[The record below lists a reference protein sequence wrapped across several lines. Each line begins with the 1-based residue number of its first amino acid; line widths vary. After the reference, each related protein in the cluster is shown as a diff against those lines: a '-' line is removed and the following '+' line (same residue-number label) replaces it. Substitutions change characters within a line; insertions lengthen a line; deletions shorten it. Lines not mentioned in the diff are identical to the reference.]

1 MPGQKGQNWAR
12 LKNQPSRETVQC
24 MVCGKLF
31 RRDKLNDKH
40 YVKVV
45 AVDSENKPL
54 RPGSLSFNRIQY
66 ENIRK
71 HTEYFYSTKAC
82 AAVPATSSAKLSPFE
97 DMERRKLLKRT
108 QVSTEGASSEEA
120 PPSKIQRRL
129 NLVSV
134 IKYIYRILPI
144 CKRIYTGTL
153 PYGAII
159 DIEHL

>member
-54 RPGSLSFNRIQY
+54 RPGSLLFNRIQD

-71 HTEYFYSTKAC
+71 HTEYFYEHTLDPFSTKAC

-144 CKRIYTGTL
+144 C
-153 PYGAII
+153 
-159 DIEHL
+159 

>member
-12 LKNQPSRETVQC
+12 LKNQPSRETVQR

-31 RRDKLNDKH
+31 RRDKLNDKN

-45 AVDSENKPL
+45 ADDSENKP
-54 RPGSLSFNRIQY
+54 PGSLLFNRIQ
-66 ENIRK
+66 EQNIRK
-71 HTEYFYSTKAC
+71 HTEYFYENTLDPFSTKAC
-82 AAVPATSSAKLSPFE
+82 AAVAATSSAKLSPFE

-134 IKYIYRILPI
+134 KKI
-144 CKRIYTGTL
+144 
-153 PYGAII
+153 
-159 DIEHL
+159 HL